1 MSIEQLLK
9 ELEIS
14 KDNNDESRIYEI
26 EQILDARP

>member
-9 ELEIS
+9 ELEIA

-26 EQILDARP
+26 EQILDARS